1 MDKNLYNLAQ
11 DQLNK
16 AIKLSNLDASVE
28 TILQQ
33 PKNEIII
40 NFPVK
45 LDSNEYKLFKGYRV
59 QHNNI
64 LGPYKGGLR
73 FSNHIYLDEIK
84 SLSMWMTIKNA
95 LQKLPYGGAKGGVK
109 FEPRD
114 YSQNEL
120 ERISRTYCKYM
131 FKYIG
136 ENTDI
141 PAPDM
146 GTNSKIMDWMT
157 DTYQTIKNSH
167 NNAVFTGKSIQCGG
181 SAGREE
187 ATGYGIVTCIKTWAN
202 NNNMDLRGKTY
213 IIQGYG
219 NVGSNT
225 AILLSQLGMI
235 CIGVG
240 DHTRYIKSIEGFNV
254 FKLKNHVINN
264 HSIETYPSDNTISKE
279 EFFSIECDILIPAA
293 LELVICGEEANHLN
307 CNLIVEAA
315 NGPIDLDA
323 EKICEEKNI
332 QIIPDILANSGG
344 VVVSYYEWLQN
355 KRCEYWTNNEI
366 LTKLSD
372 RMINTFQEV
381 YHYSIKEN
389 ITLRM
394 ASYIL
399 AIKHIEKVYKSKGI
413 SII

>member
-1 MDKNLYNLAQ
+1 MEKNLYTLAQ
-11 DQLNK
+11 NQLNK
-16 AIKLSNLDASVE
+16 AIQLADLDTSVN

-45 LDSNEYKLFKGYRV
+45 LDSNDYKLFKGYRV

-64 LGPYKGGLR
+64 LGPYKGGIR

-84 SLSMWMTIKNA
+84 SLSMWMTMKNA
-95 LQKLPYGGAKGGVK
+95 LQKLPYGGAKGGIK

-114 YSQNEL
+114 YSENEL

-167 NNAVFTGKSIQCGG
+167 VNAVFTGKSIQCGG

-202 NNNMDLRGKTY
+202 NNNIDLRGKTY

-225 AILLSQLGMI
+225 SILLSQLGMI
-235 CIGVG
+235 CIAIG
-240 DHTRYIKSIEGFNV
+240 DHTRYMTSTEGFNV
-254 FKLKNHVINN
+254 FKLKNHVITNY
-264 HSIETYPSDNTISKE
+264 SIETYPNSETISKE
-279 EFFSIECDILIPAA
+279 EFFSIECDIVIPAA
-293 LELVICGEEANHLN
+293 LELVICGDEANNLN
-307 CNLIVEAA
+307 CKLIVEAA
-315 NGPIDLDA
+315 NGPIDIEA
-323 EKICEEKNI
+323 EQICEEKNI

-355 KRCEYWTNNEI
+355 KRCEYWTKSEI
-366 LTKLSD
+366 LQKLND
-372 RMINTFQEV
+372 KMINTFQEV
-381 YHYSIKEN
+381 YNYSIKQK
-389 ITLRM
+389 ISLRM
-394 ASYIL
+394 ASYII